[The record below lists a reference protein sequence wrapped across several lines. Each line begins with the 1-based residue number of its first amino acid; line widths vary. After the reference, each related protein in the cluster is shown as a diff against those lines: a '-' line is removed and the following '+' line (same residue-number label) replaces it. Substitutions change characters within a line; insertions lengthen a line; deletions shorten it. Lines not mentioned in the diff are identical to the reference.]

1 MAAVDRMS
9 GGQFE
14 KYCEDL
20 LPHCGYPGAR
30 RVGHLKGQQ
39 AVDVTARTRAGTLLA
54 IECRRQ
60 KISVQP
66 KVVNAL
72 VGAITGRFLAY
83 ETTGMPAPPYG
94 LVPSHLRCC

>member
-39 AVDVTARTRAGTLLA
+39 AVDVTARTRAVPVKLNETSGHLVRLWRLLGLDGCA
-54 IECRRQ
+54 
-60 KISVQP
+60 
-66 KVVNAL
+66 
-72 VGAITGRFLAY
+72 
-83 ETTGMPAPPYG
+83 G
-94 LVPSHLRCC
+94 LVDPDLRWQGRG